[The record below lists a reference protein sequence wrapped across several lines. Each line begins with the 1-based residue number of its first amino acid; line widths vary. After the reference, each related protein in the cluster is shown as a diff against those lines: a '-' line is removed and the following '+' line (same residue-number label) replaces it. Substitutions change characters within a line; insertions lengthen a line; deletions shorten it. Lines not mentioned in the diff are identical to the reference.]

1 MASHSGRGGSHGKAD
16 VCHLALFAR
25 DPKKLADFYTSV
37 FDMEIAQTNGRAY
50 FLTDGYLML
59 AILPHRLEGEAA
71 VGLNH
76 FGFNLESRDETVKKL
91 EDVGRRGAEGASRA
105 TVPMPNSAPSIPK
118 ATGSTSPKRGSKD
131 DEGVAKRKKQ
141 LETTGTR

>member
-1 MASHSGRGGSHGKAD
+1 MAKPKIR
-16 VCHLALFAR
+16 HLALFAR

-37 FDMEIAQTNGRAY
+37 FDMEVAHAGGRAF

-76 FGFNLESRDETVKKL
+76 FGFNIEDRAEIMKKL
-91 EDVGRRGAEGASRA
+91 ERYGVELPKPRPGDRPYAEFRA
-105 TVPMPNSAPSIPK
+105 VDPEGNWFDISEE
-118 ATGSTSPKRGSKD
+118 GLKD
-131 DEGVAKRKKQ
+131 DDGIAKRQKELAAAK
-141 LETTGTR
+141 

>member
-1 MASHSGRGGSHGKAD
+1 MAKPKIR
-16 VCHLALFAR
+16 HLALFAR

-37 FDMEIAQTNGRAY
+37 FDMEIAHQGRNAY

-76 FGFNLESRDETVKKL
+76 FGFNIESCAEIMEKL
-91 EDVGRRGAEGASRA
+91 ENFGVEVPKPRPADRPYAELRA
-105 TVPMPNSAPSIPK
+105 VDPEGNWFDISEEGLKDDQGIA
-118 ATGSTSPKRGSKD
+118 KRG
-131 DEGVAKRKKQ
+131 KQ
-141 LETTGTR
+141 LATAK

>member
-1 MASHSGRGGSHGKAD
+1 MAKPKIR
-16 VCHLALFAR
+16 HLALFAR

-37 FDMEIAQTNGRAY
+37 FDMEVAHAGRNAF

-76 FGFNLESRDETVKKL
+76 FGFNIEDRDEIVKKL
-91 EDVGRRGAEGASRA
+91 EKWNLEV
-105 TVPMPNSAPSIPK
+105 PK
-118 ATGSTSPKRGSKD
+118 ARPGDRPYAEFRAVDPEGNWFDISQEGLKD
-131 DEGVAKRKKQ
+131 DKGIEKRQKQ
-141 LETTGTR
+141 LETAGGR

>member
-1 MASHSGRGGSHGKAD
+1 MAKPKIR
-16 VCHLALFAR
+16 HLALFAR

-37 FDMEIAQTNGRAY
+37 FDMEIAHQGRNAY

-76 FGFNLESRDETVKKL
+76 FGFNIESCAEIMEKL
-91 EDVGRRGAEGASRA
+91 EHFGVEVPKPRPADRPYAELRA
-105 TVPMPNSAPSIPK
+105 VDPEGNWFDISEEGLKDDQGIA
-118 ATGSTSPKRGSKD
+118 KRG
-131 DEGVAKRKKQ
+131 KQ
-141 LETTGTR
+141 LATAK

>member
-1 MASHSGRGGSHGKAD
+1 MAKPKIR
-16 VCHLALFAR
+16 HLALFAR

-37 FDMEIAQTNGRAY
+37 FDMEIAHQGRNAF

-76 FGFNLESRDETVKKL
+76 FGFNIESCAEIMEKL
-91 EDVGRRGAEGASRA
+91 ENFGVEVPKPRPADRPYAELRA
-105 TVPMPNSAPSIPK
+105 VDPEGNWFDISEEGLKDDQGIA
-118 ATGSTSPKRGSKD
+118 KRGK
-131 DEGVAKRKKQ
+131 ELATAK
-141 LETTGTR
+141 